1 MSIERQPARLAT
13 INLRR
18 QLDAMENKPTK
29 PEKSFMGL
37 LSPKKRVEDTMDT
50 VDNEYTRVLNYMQ
63 SIRNSMRGE

>member
-1 MSIERQPARLAT
+1 MSIDRHPARLST